1 MELLLTVLGTNL
13 LIVMTL
19 MTALWMLSIPLR
31 DVSFIDSFWALGM
44 VIVAG
49 TTYAMVGDGAARQQ
63 LLLLLTAIW
72 GIRLGLH
79 LFLRWRRE
87 GADRRYVALLA
98 KAPGNPH
105 LFSLRKVFL
114 LQGPLLWL
122 VALPVQLGQIETTPA
137 SLGIVAMLG
146 AALAVTGILFE
157 TVGDWQL
164 ARFKADSASEGQ
176 VMDKGLWRYTR
187 HPNYFGDACV
197 WWGLYLI
204 AAETATGRWAI
215 VSPIFL
221 TFILV
226 KWSGAALL
234 ERRLKR
240 SRPGYVD
247 YIERT
252 SSFFPWPP
260 KAPKSE
266 S

>member
-1 MELLLTVLGTNL
+1 MESLIAVLGTNL

-19 MTALWMLSIPLR
+19 MAALWMISIPLR

-44 VIVAG
+44 VLVAG
-49 TTYAMVGDGAARQQ
+49 TTYVMVDGNANRQQ
-63 LLLLLTAIW
+63 LLLVLTAAW
-72 GIRLGLH
+72 GLRLGLH

-87 GADRRYVALLA
+87 GPDRRYVALLA

-105 LFSLRKVFL
+105 LFSLQKVFL
-114 LQGPLLWL
+114 TQGPLLWL
-122 VALPVQLGQIETTPA
+122 VALPVQLGQLDSVPA
-137 SLGIVAMLG
+137 ALGPLAMAG
-146 AALAVTGILFE
+146 AALAVIGLLFE

-164 ARFKADSASEGQ
+164 ARFKADPASEGQ
-176 VMDKGLWRYTR
+176 VMDRGLWRYTR

-204 AAETATGRWAI
+204 AAETASGRWAI
-215 VSPIFL
+215 ISPIFL
-221 TFILV
+221 TFILI

-240 SRPGYVD
+240 SRPGYAD

-252 SSFFPWPP
+252 SGFFPWPP
-260 KAPKSE
+260 KRE
-266 S
+266 R

>member
-1 MELLLTVLGTNL
+1 MEFLLTVLATNL
-13 LIVMTL
+13 LMVMTL
-19 MTALWMLSIPLR
+19 MIALWMISIPLR

-44 VIVAG
+44 VLVAAA
-49 TTYAMVGDGAARQQ
+49 TYAMVDGVAGRQQ
-63 LLLLLTAIW
+63 LLVLLTTVW
-72 GIRLGLH
+72 GLRLGLH

-105 LFSLRKVFL
+105 LYSLRMVFL
-114 LQGPLLWL
+114 TQGPLLWL
-122 VALPVQLGQIETTPA
+122 VTLPVQLGQVDNAPTT
-137 SLGIVAMLG
+137 LGLLAMAG
-146 AALAVTGILFE
+146 AALAVIGIVFE

-164 ARFKADSASEGQ
+164 ARFKADPANAGE
-176 VMDKGLWRYTR
+176 VMDRGLWRYTR

-215 VSPIFL
+215 VSPVFL
-221 TFILV
+221 TFILI

-240 SRPGYVD
+240 SRPGYTD

-260 KAPKSE
+260 RRDDR
-266 S
+266 